1 MIYKL
6 RLLLDSIR
14 FEHTLFALPFAYL
27 GMILASEGL
36 PSLYQFWWITIAM
49 ASARTLAMSCNR
61 IIDREIDAANPRTSQ
76 RHIPSGAISLVEMFS
91 MALASLLIFFFA
103 SYMLNELAFI
113 LSPLAALIV
122 VGYSYTKRF
131 TWLSHIILGI
141 ADGIAPAGGWIA
153 VTGTFSWEP
162 ALMAFLVTTW
172 IAGFDILYSCQDYDF
187 DLKNDL
193 HSIPQRFGIEAA
205 FWWSRALHLI
215 TSLLLL
221 VLGVLFSLGFTYYI
235 GWFIVSMLLIY
246 EHRLVSPKD
255 LTKLNMA
262 FFNVNSYIAVMVL
275 VSTLV
280 ALHV

>member
-27 GMILASEGL
+27 GMVLAAEGL
-36 PSLYQFWWITIAM
+36 PSIYQFWWITIAM

-61 IIDREIDAANPRTSQ
+61 IIDREIDASNPRTSQ
-76 RHIPSGAISLVEMFS
+76 RHIPSGAISLFEMSS
-91 MALASLLIFFFA
+91 MAVVSLVVFFFA
-103 SYMLNELAFI
+103 AYMLNELAFI
-113 LSPLAALIV
+113 LSPIAVVIV

-131 TWLSHIILGI
+131 TWLSHIVLGI

-153 VTGTFSWEP
+153 VSGTFSWEP
-162 ALMAFLVTTW
+162 VLMALLVTTW

-187 DLKNDL
+187 DVKNKL

-221 VLGVLFSLGFTYYI
+221 VLGVLFSLGFIYYI
-235 GWFIVSMLLIY
+235 GWAIVSILLIY

-262 FFNVNSYIAVMVL
+262 FFNVNSYIAVMVFA
-275 VSTLV
+275 STLV
-280 ALHV
+280 ALYI

>member
-27 GMILASEGL
+27 GMVLAAQGL
-36 PSLYQFWWITIAM
+36 PSLYQFCWITIAM

-61 IIDREIDAANPRTSQ
+61 IIDREIDAKNPRTSQ
-76 RHIPSGAISLVEMFS
+76 RHIPAGTISLFEMSS
-91 MALASLLIFFFA
+91 MAIVSLAVFLTA
-103 SYMLNELAFI
+103 AYMLNELAFI
-113 LSPLAALIV
+113 LAPLAAIIV

-131 TWLSHIILGI
+131 TWLSHIVLGF
-141 ADGIAPAGGWIA
+141 ADGIAPAGGWVA
-153 VTGTFSWEP
+153 VSGTFSWEP
-162 ALMAFLVTTW
+162 VLMALLVTTW

-187 DLKNDL
+187 DVKNKL

-221 VLGVLFSLGFTYYI
+221 VLGVLFSLGLVYYI
-235 GWFIVSMLLIY
+235 GWAVVSALLVY
-246 EHRLVSPKD
+246 EHRLVSPRD

-262 FFNVNSYIAVMVL
+262 FFNINSYIAVMVFA
-275 VSTLV
+275 STLV
-280 ALHV
+280 ALYI